1 MAKKFSKIYYNA
13 TVKNYSNSWAPG
25 NAQPLDTRTVITSF
39 YQLLSDVPSGDTKS
53 GILLK
58 SIYEGLVF
66 YNTATEKLYVCTA
79 APDSLT
85 DSNKNTLLTAAK
97 NWAKEKF
104 SLADTSTATLEAKF
118 AESAELYASAE
129 AALSTEIGFLNILK
143 SGSATNST
151 FGGVDAGYYNFMEVG
166 SGSGVGRGSA
176 AVVGGQ
182 GITVTNTQGEA
193 TVVDADVDTTKGLN
207 YGIAKQVDYLLGA
220 DGSVIT
226 PDESVYYYTEKD
238 GVETYYQ
245 YTAKT
250 AENTNSTLT
259 VVNKP
264 ISESVTIKQIYYEES
279 PVVKSY
285 SQSKLYVPIDTNYLA
300 YTTASVDD
308 GNTVTPSGAITL
320 SQSLIDKIGTVY
332 TAKGSSSIKDLASKV
347 IGTATVGDV
356 YNITEDFWM
365 GEDGSIY
372 VKEEVEGG
380 TATKYTKYTIKT
392 SINDGKVVIS
402 MDSANITALPENTI
416 LKKYPTGT
424 NLVWRQDQ
432 TKSTDGGV
440 INSYSWDALGET
452 WDVDAL
458 ISGSIGSVSAGTS
471 SAVSIS
477 KETTN
482 GSVTLKPNVTIGTD
496 LFTTG
501 SVSVG
506 SASNTAVSFSTGSNQ
521 LKVDVNIDTA
531 GLFNQKNYIDII
543 SDESGSTISVT
554 TVDHS
559 RADNKAPLIW
569 EPEGNALAGYVGV
582 STSSENIISVD
593 ENGNLIATASSAQ
606 PTWKILCV

>member
-58 SIYEGLVF
+58 SIYEGLVI

-79 APDSLT
+79 APESLT

-104 SLADTSTATLEAKF
+104 NLADTSTATLEAKF
-118 AESAELYASAE
+118 TESAELYASAE
-129 AALSTEIGFLNILK
+129 AALSTETGFLNILK

-166 SGSGVGRGSA
+166 SGSGVGGGIA
-176 AVVGGQ
+176 GVVGGQ
-182 GITVTNTQGEA
+182 GITVTNTQGEV
-193 TVVDADVDTTKGLN
+193 TVVDANVDTTKGLN
-207 YGIAKQVDYLLGA
+207 YGIAKKVDYLLGA

-238 GVETYYQ
+238 GVKTYYR

-250 AENTNSTLT
+250 AENTNSILT
-259 VVNKP
+259 KVNGP
-264 ISESVTIKQIYYEES
+264 ISESDTIKQIHYEES

-285 SQSKLYVPIDTNYLA
+285 RQSKLYVPVDTNYLA
-300 YTTASVDD
+300 YTTSNVDNGD
-308 GNTVTPSGAITL
+308 IVTPSGAITL

-332 TAKGSSSIKDLASKV
+332 TAKGSSSIENLASKV

-356 YNITEDFWM
+356 YNITEDFWID
-365 GEDGSIY
+365 EAGSIY
-372 VKEEVEGG
+372 VKKEVVG
-380 TATKYTKYTIKT
+380 TATKYIKYTINT
-392 SINDGKVVIS
+392 INSDGKVVIS
-402 MDSANITALPENTI
+402 MDSANITSLPENTI
-416 LKKYPTGT
+416 LKKYPEGT

-432 TKSTDGGV
+432 TKSTNDGV
-440 INSYSWDALGET
+440 INLYSWDALGET
-452 WDVDAL
+452 WDVSAL

-471 SAVSIS
+471 STASIS

-482 GSVTLKPNVTIGTD
+482 GDVTLKPNVTIGTD
-496 LFTTG
+496 LFTIG

-543 SDESGSTISVT
+543 SNESGSTISVT
-554 TVDHS
+554 TVNHF
-559 RADNKAPLIW
+559 RADDKAPLIW
-569 EPEGNALAGYVGV
+569 EPEANALAGYVGV
-582 STSSENIISVD
+582 SSSSENIISVD
-593 ENGNLIATASSAQ
+593 EAGNLFATASGIR
-606 PTWKILCV
+606 PVWKILCV